1 MKSDTFQSETEPM
14 KLISAPAS
22 PYSRKV
28 KALLHETRQM
38 DEVELVQVKT
48 APVAV
53 DAQVQA
59 ANPLG
64 KIPCLVRENGPA
76 LYDSRVI
83 CRFLD
88 ARAGGQFYPDRIIW
102 DVLTLEATADGILDS
117 ALSIVYEGRFREEA
131 MQYAPWIDAQWN
143 KVRNG
148 LSAINDMWIS
158 HLNGPFH
165 MGHIAVGC
173 ALGYLDFRL
182 DARNWRKGNDALA
195 EWYEEFRLRP
205 SMAQTEPYDVA

>member
-1 MKSDTFQSETEPM
+1 MKTDLIQSEYVIM
-14 KLISAPAS
+14 KLITASAS

-28 KALLHETRQM
+28 KALLYETVQI

-48 APVAV
+48 SPVAV
-53 DAQVQA
+53 DPNVLA

-64 KIPCLVRENGPA
+64 KIPCLIRDNEPA

-88 ARAGGQFYPDRIIW
+88 ARTGGHFYPDRMIW
-102 DVLTLEATADGILDS
+102 DVLTIEATADGILDS
-117 ALSIVYEGRFREEA
+117 ALSMVYEKRLRDENA
-131 MQYAPWIDAQWN
+131 QSADWLKAQWG
-143 KVRNG
+143 KVQNG
-148 LSAINDMWIS
+148 LAALNTMWIS
-158 HLNGPFH
+158 HLNGQVH

-182 DARNWRKGNDALA
+182 GAKNWRQGNEALA
-195 EWYEEFRLRP
+195 VWFDDISKRK
-205 SMAQTEPYDVA
+205 SFQKTEPYDP

>member
-1 MKSDTFQSETEPM
+1 M
-14 KLISAPAS
+14 KLMTAPAS

-28 KALLHETRQM
+28 KALLYETGQI

-48 APVAV
+48 SPVAV
-53 DAQVQA
+53 DARVQA

-64 KIPCLVRENGPA
+64 KIPCLIRDNEPA

-88 ARAGGQFYPDRIIW
+88 ARTGGHFYPDRMIW
-102 DVLTLEATADGILDS
+102 EVLTIEATADGILDS
-117 ALSIVYEGRFREEA
+117 ALSMVYESRFRDNALQSGAWLE
-131 MQYAPWIDAQWN
+131 AQWS
-143 KVRNG
+143 KVQNG
-148 LSAINDMWIS
+148 LAALNSMWIS
-158 HLNGPFH
+158 HLNGPLH

-182 DARNWRKGNDALA
+182 GDRNWRIGNEALA
-195 EWYEEFRLRP
+195 VWFEDFSKRE
-205 SMAQTEPYDVA
+205 SMQKTEPHDL